1 LDSDKGGGVKVRF
14 RKARRRRRRAF
25 CLKDI
30 SMIKDVAMFDWIVI
44 EPTTVTFLVDLV
56 IAVTLGVLIG
66 GERELRNKDAGIS
79 THTFVICGAM
89 LFTFMSMT
97 VDPASKSRIAA
108 QIVSGIGFLGAGL
121 ILKDGTSVRNLTTAA
136 SIWFAG
142 AIGMA
147 IGFGYHQIAIIA
159 ALASMLIPRI
169 PHVRKEKRVQY
180 KTDDGAEVSPQKLN
194 KNQDDTPPGAPIVD
208 D

>member
-1 LDSDKGGGVKVRF
+1 MENILDPVT
-14 RKARRRRRRAF
+14 
-25 CLKDI
+25 I
-30 SMIKDVAMFDWIVI
+30 SFTIDLFIAIALGIMIGA
-44 EPTTVTFLVDLV
+44 
-56 IAVTLGVLIG
+56 
-66 GERELRNKDAGIS
+66 ERELRNNDAGIS

-97 VDPASKSRIAA
+97 VDPASQSRIAA
-108 QIVSGIGFLGAGL
+108 QIVSGVGFLGAGL
-121 ILKDGTSVRNLTTAA
+121 ILKDGASVRNLTTAA

-159 ALASMLIPRI
+159 AVASIFIPRI
-169 PHVRKEKRVQY
+169 PHVRPKPVPPAPPTEMTSVHSSTKDDRV
-180 KTDDGAEVSPQKLN
+180 S
-194 KNQDDTPPGAPIVD
+194 GAPVAD